1 MGPAESGS
9 ALVRRLLAEIAAD
22 RGALADRTAE
32 VRRFSAPA
40 AAPSPERVGALA
52 LALDRAY
59 TALES
64 LLERVARTLEGG
76 APTGD
81 DWHRALLQNAGL
93 EIERVRPPI
102 LGGPSLA
109 AADELRRFRHF
120 LRHAYAASLDP
131 GRVARVAASW
141 TAASDS
147 VEADLDGFRD
157 FLRRLAESLERSG

>member
-1 MGPAESGS
+1 MAPAEAGS

-22 RGALADRTAE
+22 RRALADRTAE
-32 VRRFSAPA
+32 VRRFSAPNRQ
-40 AAPSPERVGALA
+40 PPPERPGALA
-52 LALDRAY
+52 LALDRVY

-64 LLERVARTLEGG
+64 ILERVARTVEGG
-76 APTGD
+76 APAGD

-93 EIERVRPPI
+93 EIEQVRPPI
-102 LGGPSLA
+102 LRPASLA

-131 GRVARVAASW
+131 ERVARVAASW
-141 TAASDS
+141 TSAFASVD
-147 VEADLDGFRD
+147 ADLDGFRD